1 LEELVSET
9 RPFLALLR
17 EDAAAE
23 SVERLRRQYRV
34 ITVLRPRVIVLQ
46 LDDAAAE
53 RLRRDP
59 DIAGVFERDVPA
71 DVVSQLQAD
80 ARLFVNAWIQQQT
93 TQNKPRRGEGLSW
106 DSPGFEPPDVPPGT
120 KNR

>member
-9 RPFLALLR
+9 RSFLALLR

-23 SVERLRRQYRV
+23 PVERLRRQYRV
-34 ITVLRPRVIVLQ
+34 ITALRHRVIVLE
-46 LDDAAAE
+46 LDDDAAE
-53 RLRRDP
+53 RLRRDH

-93 TQNKPRRGEGLSW
+93 RQDKPRRSEGLSW
-106 DSPGFEPPDVPPGT
+106 DSPGFEPPDGPPGA
-120 KNR
+120 KNQ